1 VTVVSQLLPDRQES
15 LSEIKKYL
23 NELLLK
29 SPAFG
34 LESHPLALKE
44 WIKIWD
50 KLIKKLDRDSNDSTN
65 SFRKTA
71 NHYNSSLKEVECFE
85 VKYSDFVNES
95 FNIYKD
101 TLIVFHRID
110 SNFYEFAKEIQKNKK
125 IYYQAK
131 SIKKWLRFIDENI
144 VEYIYERSLPVELVE
159 IIAGTLYGI
168 SEVDFL
174 RFLPESSVKKSDKIL
189 FRDMIAS
196 VDQYLKKFRK
206 IQAYLF
212 KNLSAA
218 STDVNIARSAEE
230 KALERI
236 RESKGDTSNWETVIQ
251 PGQTIDLEVLSSW
264 LEVNGFAQ

>member
-15 LSEIKKYL
+15 FSEIKKYL

-34 LESHPLALKE
+34 FESHPVASKE
-44 WIKIWD
+44 WTKIWNR
-50 KLIKKLDRDSNDSTN
+50 LIKKLDRDSSNSID

-71 NHYNSSLKEVECFE
+71 SHYNFCLKEVKLFQI
-85 VKYSDFVNES
+85 KYSDFIDKS
-95 FNIYKD
+95 FDIYKD
-101 TLIVFHRID
+101 TLIVFYRID
-110 SNFYEFAKEIQKNKK
+110 SNFYESAKEIKK
-125 IYYQAK
+125 SKKTYYQAK
-131 SIKKWLRFIDENI
+131 SILKWLRFIDSNV
-144 VEYIYERSLPVELVE
+144 VEYIYERSLPIELVE
-159 IIAGTLYGI
+159 IIARILYGI

-174 RFLPESSVKKSDKIL
+174 KSLPETSVKESNKIL

-196 VDQYLKKFRK
+196 IDQYLKKFRE

-212 KNLSAA
+212 KNLSALPDA
-218 STDVNIARSAEE
+218 NIARSAEE

-251 PGQTIDLEVLSSW
+251 PGQTVDLEVLSNW